1 MILAISPEQFT
12 LPPGSEI
19 TLRYQTWD
27 DYETLLESRGD
38 NAAIKISFDAY
49 TQEIS
54 IMAPMAGHG
63 RRIDV
68 LSDLVKALLK
78 HQRRD
83 YDGAHPITFK
93 RPKRAGAEPDVSF
106 YIQNWKRVSG
116 KERIDLKVDPP
127 PDLAIEVDLTSF
139 TSLNVYRVLSVPEFW
154 IYKPNVLSIYVLTNG
169 DYEERAVSP
178 TFPDFDVQSIFPDYV
193 ERGLR
198 TCSSMAVR
206 EFEDSLRSQ

>member
-19 TLRYQTWD
+19 TLRYQTWK
-27 DYETLLESRGD
+27 DYEALLESRGD
-38 NAAIKISFDAY
+38 NAAIKISFDAS

-63 RRIDV
+63 RRIHV
-68 LSDLVKALLK
+68 LANLVEALLK
-78 HQRRD
+78 HQGRD

-93 RPKRAGAEPDVSF
+93 KPKRAGTEPDVSF
-106 YIQNWKRVSG
+106 YIQNWKRISG
-116 KERIDLKVDPP
+116 KEKLDLKVDPS

-139 TSLNVYRVLSVPEFW
+139 TSLNVYRVLSVPELW
-154 IYKPNVLSIYVLTNG
+154 IYRQNALAIYVLVND
-169 DYEERAVSP
+169 DYEERATSP
-178 TFPDFDVQSIFPDYV
+178 TFPDLDVKNIFPEYV

-206 EFEDSLRSQ
+206 EFEESLKS